1 MVEKTQNN
9 SSQDVDLSKKEEQT
23 PALDKNAETSKEKV
37 PEKQSANK
45 KKAKS
50 HGFLKCVVFLIVL
63 TGVVFAVPQVRERIL
78 QVYRDKIEPSVSTVT
93 EAFKG
98 VAEEQGVTESA
109 QSTNEAVVAGESS
122 AETQETPVETQ
133 EQTPEVVVV
142 EPVNET
148 GDFIAES
155 SQETQY
161 RLAELESKIEILEK
175 QVAQVVLAQAGANEV
190 SKKTADLEMQV
201 TRLENEK
208 ADTSAVLALV
218 TRVAEAEKR
227 VESSAL
233 QKERDAVTMMALVQM
248 QTAAFSG
255 KSFVVEQ
262 RALARLTQE
271 SPFIAEK
278 MTVLKTYAEKGV
290 WTTQALKDAFDDY
303 ARETVVRHATSPDD
317 NWIKKSLTSL
327 KSLIVIRRLD
337 VPENPTSTDGI
348 LAAAQKFVNE
358 NDLQSAVLTL
368 KNLNN
373 NDIAVMMPWISAAER
388 TIIVQKTIDETIA
401 YVLSQKYGD

>member
-98 VAEEQGVTESA
+98 VAEEQGVTEPA
-109 QSTNEAVVAGESS
+109 QNTDETVVAGESS
-122 AETQETPVETQ
+122 GETKETPAETQ
-133 EQTPEVVVV
+133 EQTPEVVIV

>member
-98 VAEEQGVTESA
+98 VAEEQGVTEPA
-109 QSTNEAVVAGESS
+109 QNTDETVVAGESS
-122 AETQETPVETQ
+122 GETKEVAAETQ
-133 EQTPEVVVV
+133 EQTPEVVIV